1 MSGMFCIA
9 NLISLGIFSDLN
21 DGKVSEIGS
30 TFNNDRVIN
39 FLLDNQM
46 IMASQNQINTFDILS
61 QFNIVV
67 FHHVSQC
74 NDHIT
79 FVCLFQ
85 LTNHVF
91 GELQE
96 VNVMTKLFVKR
107 IKCVNPL
114 FFCQTKKSDSDSVLF
129 NYFELQTFSQPPL
142 STVVINVR

>member
-1 MSGMFCIA
+1 MFCIA

-21 DGKVSEIGS
+21 DGKVSEIGP

-46 IMASQNQINTFDILS
+46 IMTSQNQIDTFDILS
-61 QFNIVV
+61 QLNIVV
-67 FHHVSQC
+67 FHHVGQC

-91 GELQE
+91 GEL
-96 VNVMTKLFVKR
+96 
-107 IKCVNPL
+107 
-114 FFCQTKKSDSDSVLF
+114 
-129 NYFELQTFSQPPL
+129 
-142 STVVINVR
+142 